1 MIWFFIKKNFFDG
14 WENIINI
21 LVPNIIT
28 VAIFA
33 LTGLGFSFFFSP
45 NPISIL
51 IIYVMCL
58 LAIALIIIF
67 VSAFSENAES
77 IANFGSAT
85 LGGYFSKIG
94 TAFKENAKF
103 AFLVAFITVSCVIGV
118 PLYIGMDS
126 FYGVALGMILLSFSV
141 LMLLAFQWYLP
152 IKILLK
158 NDFKKCLKKCFIIL
172 FDNFGFSVFMAF
184 YSLILLACS
193 VILFF
198 FLPGFNGILLGY
210 VNALRLRLYKYDW
223 LECHPTQKAEKER
236 QNIPWDELI
245 KEDETTLGKKSIKS
259 LLMPW
264 KAEHED

>member
-1 MIWFFIKKNFFDG
+1 MKKILNFDCGKNLKEWLRNIKKTQNEEGAIPGIVPTGGWGFEWGNGPVWDAAIVTLPYYIYRYDG
-14 WENIINI
+14 DI
-21 LVPNIIT
+21 
-28 VAIFA
+28 
-33 LTGLGFSFFFSP
+33 
-45 NPISIL
+45 
-51 IIYVMCL
+51 
-58 LAIALIIIF
+58 
-67 VSAFSENAES
+67 SAFSENAES

-223 LECHPTQKAEKER
+223 LECHPAQKAEKER